1 MKKKLLMTMGLAAAL
16 IVTGCA
22 ANGASNA
29 QTESAQEAET
39 VQAEAAQETE
49 GEQEAEAGA
58 SQDTSEPAQDTAAA
72 GIEKY
77 ESSDGWSVSYD
88 SSYFELIEDDAVYFK
103 YTGEAEG
110 TNQISV
116 MYYPDKM
123 PDEVLTAAISKDTD
137 GEIPEHTRREGYFA
151 GRTDVWSMI
160 DSMDSVT
167 FPDATDD
174 FIGVERNGGTLL
186 VQITTTKQADDETG
200 MQVSD
205 ALASVVDSFEL
216 NDQQPQTYSQ
226 YVPGK
231 YVTTFE
237 DGIEGEESTEY
248 YVQFNED
255 HTGLI
260 HMQDDISVIWYSR
273 DGVVLNADT
282 GEQIYEYNVEGD
294 SLYLTDYA
302 DENRETLE
310 FTK

>member
-1 MKKKLLMTMGLAAAL
+1 MKKKLLMTMGLVAAL

-29 QTESAQEAET
+29 QPESAQEAET

-49 GEQEAEAGA
+49 GEQEAE
-58 SQDTSEPAQDTAAA
+58 A

-123 PDEVLTAAISKDTD
+123 PDEVLTIAISKDTD

-160 DSMDSVT
+160 DSMDSVI
-167 FPDATDD
+167 FSDATED

-186 VQITTTKQADDETG
+186 IQITTKKQEDEDTAI
-200 MQVSD
+200 QVSD

-216 NDQQPQTYSQ
+216 KDQQPQTYSQ

-237 DGIEGEESTEY
+237 DGIEGEESIEY

>member
-1 MKKKLLMTMGLAAAL
+1 MKKKLLMTMGLVAAL

-29 QTESAQEAET
+29 QPESAQEAET

-49 GEQEAEAGA
+49 GEQEAEAG
-58 SQDTSEPAQDTAAA
+58 
-72 GIEKY
+72 IEKY

-88 SSYFELIEDDAVYFK
+88 SACIELIEDDAVYFK

-110 TNQISV
+110 TNQIAV

-123 PDEVLTAAISKDTD
+123 PDEVLTIAISKDTD

-186 VQITTTKQADDETG
+186 IQITTKKQEDEDTAI
-200 MQVSD
+200 QVSD

-216 NDQQPQTYSQ
+216 KDQQPQTYSQ

>member
-39 VQAEAAQETE
+39 VQAEA
-49 GEQEAEAGA
+49 GA
-58 SQDTSEPAQDTAAA
+58 SQDTSESAQDTAAA

-88 SSYFELIEDDAVYFK
+88 SACIELIEDDAVYFK

-110 TNQISV
+110 TNQIAV

-151 GRTDVWSMI
+151 GREDVWSMI

-167 FPDATDD
+167 FPDAVDD

-186 VQITTTKQADDETG
+186 IQITTTKQADDETG

-205 ALASVVDSFEL
+205 ALAAVVDSFEL

>member
-49 GEQEAEAGA
+49 TEQEAE
-58 SQDTSEPAQDTAAA
+58 A

-88 SSYFELIEDDAVYFK
+88 SSCIELIEDDAVYFK

-110 TNQISV
+110 TNQIAV

-186 VQITTTKQADDETG
+186 IQITTTKQADDETG

-294 SLYLTDYA
+294 SLYLTDYT

>member
-1 MKKKLLMTMGLAAAL
+1 MKKKLLMTMGLVAAL

-29 QTESAQEAET
+29 QPESAQEAET

-58 SQDTSEPAQDTAAA
+58 SQDTSEPAQETAEA

-77 ESSDGWSVSYD
+77 ESSDGWSASYD
-88 SSYFELIEDDAVYFK
+88 SACIELIEDDAVYFK

-110 TNQISV
+110 TNQIAV
-116 MYYPDKM
+116 MYYPDEM
-123 PDEVLTAAISKDTD
+123 PDEVLTIAISKDTD

-160 DSMDSVT
+160 DSMDSVI
-167 FPDATDD
+167 FSDATED

-186 VQITTTKQADDETG
+186 IQITTKKQEDEDTAI
-200 MQVSD
+200 QVSD

-216 NDQQPQTYSQ
+216 KDQQPQTYSQ

-237 DGIEGEESTEY
+237 DGIEGEESAEY

-282 GEQIYEYNVEGD
+282 GEQIYEYDVEGD
-294 SLYLTDYA
+294 SLYLTDYPV
-302 DENRETLE
+302 ENAQTLE

>member
-49 GEQEAEAGA
+49 GEQEAEAG
-58 SQDTSEPAQDTAAA
+58 
-72 GIEKY
+72 IEKY

-88 SSYFELIEDDAVYFK
+88 SACIELIEDDAVYFK

-110 TNQISV
+110 TNQIAV

-160 DSMDSVT
+160 DSMDSVI
-167 FPDATDD
+167 FSDSTDD

-294 SLYLTDYA
+294 SLYLTDYPV
-302 DENRETLE
+302 ENAETLE

>member
-39 VQAEAAQETE
+39 VQAEVAQETE
-49 GEQEAEAGA
+49 TEQEAE
-58 SQDTSEPAQDTAAA
+58 A

-88 SSYFELIEDDAVYFK
+88 SACIELIEDDAVYFK

-110 TNQISV
+110 TNQIAV

-151 GRTDVWSMI
+151 GREDVWSMI

-167 FPDATDD
+167 FPDAVDD

-186 VQITTTKQADDETG
+186 IQITTTKQADDETG

-205 ALASVVDSFEL
+205 ALAAVVDSFEL

>member
-1 MKKKLLMTMGLAAAL
+1 MKKKLLMTVGLAAAL

-29 QTESAQEAET
+29 QPESAQEAET

-49 GEQEAEAGA
+49 GEQEAEAG
-58 SQDTSEPAQDTAAA
+58 
-72 GIEKY
+72 IEKY

-88 SSYFELIEDDAVYFK
+88 SACIELIEDDAVYFK

-110 TNQISV
+110 TNQIAV

-151 GRTDVWSMI
+151 GREDVWSMI

-186 VQITTTKQADDETG
+186 IQITTTKQADDETG

>member
-1 MKKKLLMTMGLAAAL
+1 MKNCLRFWKDKLPLPALAA
-16 IVTGCA
+16 
-22 ANGASNA
+22 
-29 QTESAQEAET
+29 
-39 VQAEAAQETE
+39 
-49 GEQEAEAGA
+49 
-58 SQDTSEPAQDTAAA
+58 
-72 GIEKY
+72 
-77 ESSDGWSVSYD
+77 
-88 SSYFELIEDDAVYFK
+88 
-103 YTGEAEG
+103 
-110 TNQISV
+110 
-116 MYYPDKM
+116 
-123 PDEVLTAAISKDTD
+123 
-137 GEIPEHTRREGYFA
+137 
-151 GRTDVWSMI
+151 
-160 DSMDSVT
+160 
-167 FPDATDD
+167 
-174 FIGVERNGGTLL
+174 
-186 VQITTTKQADDETG
+186 
-200 MQVSD
+200 
-205 ALASVVDSFEL
+205 VVDSFEP

>member
-39 VQAEAAQETE
+39 VQAEAARETE
-49 GEQEAEAGA
+49 AEQEAEAG
-58 SQDTSEPAQDTAAA
+58 
-72 GIEKY
+72 IEEY

-88 SSYFELIEDDAVYFK
+88 SACIELIEDDAVYFK

-110 TNQISV
+110 TNQIAV

-186 VQITTTKQADDETG
+186 VQIKTTKQADDETG

-216 NDQQPQTYSQ
+216 KDQQPQTYSQ

-231 YVTTFE
+231 YVNIFE
-237 DGIEGEESTEY
+237 DGIEGEESAEY

-282 GEQIYEYNVEGD
+282 GEQIYEYTVEGD
-294 SLYLTDYA
+294 NLYLTFYGNEDA
-302 DENRETLE
+302 ATLE

>member
-1 MKKKLLMTMGLAAAL
+1 M
-16 IVTGCA
+16 
-22 ANGASNA
+22 
-29 QTESAQEAET
+29 
-39 VQAEAAQETE
+39 
-49 GEQEAEAGA
+49 
-58 SQDTSEPAQDTAAA
+58 
-72 GIEKY
+72 
-77 ESSDGWSVSYD
+77 
-88 SSYFELIEDDAVYFK
+88 YFK

-110 TNQISV
+110 TNQIAV

-123 PDEVLTAAISKDTD
+123 PDEVLTIAISKDTD

-160 DSMDSVT
+160 DSMDSVI
-167 FPDATDD
+167 FSDATED

-186 VQITTTKQADDETG
+186 IQITTKKQEDEDTAI
-200 MQVSD
+200 QVSD

-216 NDQQPQTYSQ
+216 KDQQPQTYSQ

>member
-1 MKKKLLMTMGLAAAL
+1 MKKKLVMTMGLAVAL

-39 VQAEAAQETE
+39 VQAEVAQETE
-49 GEQEAEAGA
+49 TEQEAE
-58 SQDTSEPAQDTAAA
+58 A

-88 SSYFELIEDDAVYFK
+88 SACIELIEDDAVYFK

-110 TNQISV
+110 TNQIAV

-151 GRTDVWSMI
+151 GREDVWSMI

-205 ALASVVDSFEL
+205 ALAAVVDSFEL

-294 SLYLTDYA
+294 SLYLTDYT

>member
-1 MKKKLLMTMGLAAAL
+1 MKKKLVMTMGLAVAL

-39 VQAEAAQETE
+39 VQAEVAQETE
-49 GEQEAEAGA
+49 TEQEAE
-58 SQDTSEPAQDTAAA
+58 A

-88 SSYFELIEDDAVYFK
+88 SACIELIEDDAVYFK

-110 TNQISV
+110 TNQIAV

-151 GRTDVWSMI
+151 GREDVWSMI

-186 VQITTTKQADDETG
+186 IQITTTKQADDETG

-205 ALASVVDSFEL
+205 ALAAVVDSFEL

-294 SLYLTDYA
+294 SLYLTDYT

>member
-49 GEQEAEAGA
+49 TEQEAE
-58 SQDTSEPAQDTAAA
+58 A

-88 SSYFELIEDDAVYFK
+88 SSCIELIEDDAVYFK

-110 TNQISV
+110 TNQIAV

-123 PDEVLTAAISKDTD
+123 PDEVLTIAISKDTD

-151 GRTDVWSMI
+151 GREDVWSMI

-186 VQITTTKQADDETG
+186 IQITTTKQADDETG

-294 SLYLTDYA
+294 SLYLTDYT

>member
-1 MKKKLLMTMGLAAAL
+1 MKKKLLMTMGLVAAL

-39 VQAEAAQETE
+39 VQAEAARETE
-49 GEQEAEAGA
+49 AEQEAE
-58 SQDTSEPAQDTAAA
+58 A

-160 DSMDSVT
+160 DSMDSVI

-186 VQITTTKQADDETG
+186 IQITTTKQADDETG

>member
-1 MKKKLLMTMGLAAAL
+1 
-16 IVTGCA
+16 
-22 ANGASNA
+22 
-29 QTESAQEAET
+29 
-39 VQAEAAQETE
+39 
-49 GEQEAEAGA
+49 
-58 SQDTSEPAQDTAAA
+58 
-72 GIEKY
+72 
-77 ESSDGWSVSYD
+77 
-88 SSYFELIEDDAVYFK
+88 
-103 YTGEAEG
+103 
-110 TNQISV
+110 
-116 MYYPDKM
+116 
-123 PDEVLTAAISKDTD
+123 
-137 GEIPEHTRREGYFA
+137 
-151 GRTDVWSMI
+151 MI

-186 VQITTTKQADDETG
+186 IQITTTKQADDETG

-216 NDQQPQTYSQ
+216 KDQQPQTYSQ